1 MLTLSHCGEE
11 GMTQDSVESQE
22 GDRCER
28 EGISEKDEEEGR
40 ILWSIESI
48 GEGK

>member
-1 MLTLSHCGEE
+1 MLTLSHDGEE

-22 GDRCER
+22 GDGCGR
-28 EGISEKDEEEGR
+28 EGISGKDEEEGR
-40 ILWSIESI
+40 ILWSIKSI